1 MKKMT
6 IYFKDGE
13 TMDID
18 TTSEEMNLIDNIN
31 SFYDDLIVEKLNEYE
46 FKLSGFQEEY
56 QVLNLSTKQLYNKK
70 EQDSVVMITIDLDDI
85 EYNHILETIKK
96 KENDSN
102 N

>member
-6 IYFKDGE
+6 VYFKNGE
-13 TMDID
+13 KMDID
-18 TTSEEMNLIDNIN
+18 TSSEEINLIDNIN
-31 SFYDDLIVEKLNEYE
+31 SFYDDLIVEKLNENE